1 MKDAQALLDKY
12 KPQLKWLLKEDD
24 ISIDIDCINET
35 LINIFNEM
43 FVDPKK
49 IESIIGKNYS
59 NVIVVSHS
67 HLDCYMMF
75 KTIKWA
81 YGRSNCINI
90 WKEKIERPQEVLLS
104 LNDELAKYI
113 KNKCLLN
120 ISGKF
125 KKYAREVKDYL
136 DLRLNVV
143 R

>member
-1 MKDAQALLDKY
+1 MT
-12 KPQLKWLLKEDD
+12 
-24 ISIDIDCINET
+24 I
-35 LINIFNEM
+35 
-43 FVDPKK
+43 V
-49 IESIIGKNYS
+49 GKNYS
-59 NVIVVSHS
+59 NMIVISHS

-90 WKEKIERPQEVLLS
+90 WKEKIEKPQEILLS

-136 DLRLNVV
+136 DMKLNV
-143 R
+143 